1 MAIETQPE
9 SAQAPGGRE
18 PGGTPKQRSW
28 WLRPAW
34 HTALIGAV
42 IGYALGHWLGNFMT
56 PGFEATG
63 GGAPD
68 SNDTAIVLGYAFL
81 VLGWLIG
88 LGVFNDLIRQ
98 MLGRPIPQLEEEREA
113 IGGLSRYFRY
123 TLDHKVVGI
132 QYLIGMLVYFF
143 TGGLLAMA
151 IRTELLSPSYHVLS
165 PTAYIQVVGEH
176 GTMMMMMMTSVIVG
190 PFGNYLVPI
199 MIGSKRV
206 AFPRLEALS
215 FWLTP
220 CAYVILLSSFLLG
233 GFPTG
238 WTGYAPLSIQAAEG
252 MDAYAFAF
260 GLMGVSIIL
269 AGFNIIVTI
278 ICYRAPGMRWGR
290 LPMFVWSMLTTGFLF
305 VLAAPVLVG
314 GMYMILTDRTAQT
327 AFFINQLGGS
337 SYLYQDLFWFFGHPE
352 VYILALPG
360 FGIVSEIIP
369 VFTRKP
375 LFGYKIAAAGMFGVA
390 ILSFFVWQH
399 HLFMSGINPDM
410 RPLFMLTTELIS
422 IPTGFIYLVALG
434 TFWQAK
440 IRLTVPMLF
449 AMGMYVN
456 FLFGGISGVFVSDV
470 PADTT
475 AHGSFF
481 VMAHFH
487 YTIMG
492 GLIFAFF
499 GGLYYWLPK
508 VMGITLNQRLGKIH
522 FWTMFITFNS
532 TFMPLFAV
540 GMLGQPRRVFEYA
553 RNLETLNDWVSISAF
568 CLGVSMLIFIFNFV
582 MSTVVWRERAPQNPW
597 QARGLEWQ
605 IPSPPPPEN
614 FAHIPVVLAGPYE
627 YGDPNA
633 LPVADLNPPAGV
645 IAGALAGAGAG
656 SATTSTGS
664 EA

>member
-1 MAIETQPE
+1 
-9 SAQAPGGRE
+9 
-18 PGGTPKQRSW
+18 
-28 WLRPAW
+28 
-34 HTALIGAV
+34 
-42 IGYALGHWLGNFMT
+42 
-56 PGFEATG
+56 
-63 GGAPD
+63 
-68 SNDTAIVLGYAFL
+68 
-81 VLGWLIG
+81 
-88 LGVFNDLIRQ
+88 
-98 MLGRPIPQLEEEREA
+98 
-113 IGGLSRYFRY
+113 
-123 TLDHKVVGI
+123 
-132 QYLIGMLVYFF
+132 
-143 TGGLLAMA
+143 
-151 IRTELLSPSYHVLS
+151 
-165 PTAYIQVVGEH
+165 
-176 GTMMMMMMTSVIVG
+176 MMMMMMTSVILG

-238 WTGYAPLSIQAAEG
+238 WTGYAPLSIQAGEG
-252 MDAYAFAF
+252 MDSYAFAF
-260 GLMGVSIIL
+260 GLMGISIIL

-278 ICYRAPGMRWGR
+278 ICYRAPGMRWSR
-290 LPMFVWSMLTTGFLF
+290 LPMFVWAMLTTGFLL

-314 GMYMILTDRTAQT
+314 GMYMIITDRTAQT
-327 AFFINQLGGS
+327 AFFVNQLGGS

-360 FGIVSEIIP
+360 FGIVCELLP

-422 IPTGFIYLVALG
+422 IPTGFIFLVALG
-434 TFWQAK
+434 TFWKAK

-449 AMGMYVN
+449 AMAFFVN
-456 FLFGGISGVFVSDV
+456 FLFGGISGVFLSDV

-499 GGLYYWLPK
+499 GGIYYWLPK
-508 VMGITLNQRLGKIH
+508 VMGITHEPAAGQDPLLDDVHHVQLDLHAAVRGRHAGPAATGVRVRAQPADAERLGVD
-522 FWTMFITFNS
+522 
-532 TFMPLFAV
+532 L
-540 GMLGQPRRVFEYA
+540 RVLPGRLDAHLHLQLRDVHGGLA
-553 RNLETLNDWVSISAF
+553 RARAAEPV
-568 CLGVSMLIFIFNFV
+568 
-582 MSTVVWRERAPQNPW
+582 ERARP
-597 QARGLEWQ
+597 G
-605 IPSPPPPEN
+605 
-614 FAHIPVVLAGPYE
+614 
-627 YGDPNA
+627 
-633 LPVADLNPPAGV
+633 VADL
-645 IAGALAGAGAG
+645 LAAAARQLRAHPGGAGRAR
-656 SATTSTGS
+656 TST
-664 EA
+664 ATRTRCPWRTCTRRPA